1 MHIALLLLLVLSVTC
16 VVYGLWLGYRG
27 QSPGQANDGG
37 DTNLLDEELQI
48 FDKVSAGLSQLPR
61 VEDPKALQEAQA
73 EVMRKV
79 GEQSNLSATEV
90 ESIYW
95 RVWRWKRGN
104 RR

>member
-1 MHIALLLLLVLSVTC
+1 M
-16 VVYGLWLGYRG
+16 
-27 QSPGQANDGG
+27 
-37 DTNLLDEELQI
+37 
-48 FDKVSAGLSQLPR
+48 SAGLSQLPR

-79 GEQSNLSATEV
+79 GEQTNLSGTEV

-95 RVWRWKRGN
+95 RVWRWKREN